1 MARRNRD
8 ISKHEKARKLL
19 PYRQSLAGTLLA
31 AREAV
36 MAPIRPMLN
45 EAGVTEQQWRVLRVL
60 DGAGPMDLKR
70 LAESALLFGPSLS
83 RIIKDLA
90 DRGLVLR
97 RNNPKDGRG
106 SIVSVTAPGRS
117 LIQGTARRT
126 LRQLDSYA
134 LEFGDER
141 LKKLISE
148 LQAFTDAIRPD
159 GD

>member
-1 MARRNRD
+1 MP
-8 ISKHEKARKLL
+8 KPEKARKLL

-60 DGAGPMDLKR
+60 DGAGPMDLKT
-70 LAESALLFGPSLS
+70 LADSALLFGPSLS

-97 RNNPKDGRG
+97 KNNPRDGRG
-106 SIVSVTAPGRS
+106 SIVSVTASGRS

-126 LRQLDSYA
+126 LRQLDNYA
-134 LEFGDER
+134 LKFGDER
-141 LKKLISE
+141 LKKLIAE
-148 LQAFTDAIRPD
+148 LHAFTDAIRPPSA
-159 GD
+159 

>member
-1 MARRNRD
+1 MTRRIRNA
-8 ISKHEKARKLL
+8 SKPEKARKLL

-60 DGAGPMDLKR
+60 DGAGPLDLKT

-97 RNNPKDGRG
+97 KDNPKDGRG
-106 SIVSVTAPGRS
+106 SIVSVTAPGRK
-117 LIQGTARRT
+117 LIQGTAQRT
-126 LRQLDSYA
+126 MQQLDSYA
-134 LEFGDER
+134 LKFGDER

-148 LQAFTDAIRPD
+148 LQVFTGAIRD
-159 GD
+159 D

>member
-1 MARRNRD
+1 M
-8 ISKHEKARKLL
+8 L

-60 DGAGPMDLKR
+60 DGAGPMDLKT

-97 RNNPKDGRG
+97 KNNPKDGRG
-106 SIVSVTAPGRS
+106 SIVSVTAPGRK
-117 LIQGTARRT
+117 LIQGTARHT
-126 LRQLDSYA
+126 MQQLDSYA
-134 LEFGDER
+134 LQFGDER

-148 LQAFTDAIRPD
+148 LQAFTGAIRED
-159 GD
+159 

>member
-1 MARRNRD
+1 MARRIRD
-8 ISKHEKARKLL
+8 KPETARKLL

-60 DGAGPMDLKR
+60 DGAGPMDLKS

-106 SIVSVTAPGRS
+106 SIVSATAPGRA

-126 LRQLDSYA
+126 VRQLDSYA
-134 LEFGDER
+134 LKFGDER

-148 LQAFTDAIRPD
+148 LHEFTDAIHPD

>member
-1 MARRNRD
+1 M
-8 ISKHEKARKLL
+8 L

-60 DGAGPMDLKR
+60 DGAGPMDLKT

-97 RNNPKDGRG
+97 KNNPKDGRG
-106 SIVSVTAPGRS
+106 SIVSAPGRK
-117 LIQGTARRT
+117 LIQGTARHT
-126 LRQLDSYA
+126 MQQLDSYA
-134 LEFGDER
+134 LQFGDER

-148 LQAFTDAIRPD
+148 LQAFTGAIRED
-159 GD
+159 